1 MRKMEKVLEGEK
13 SRLIRHMTNARQN
26 LTKGRAMSSSV
37 FEFVQMLVLV
47 LVLESAARRM
57 ENGW

>member
-1 MRKMEKVLEGEK
+1 MR
-13 SRLIRHMTNARQN
+13 
-26 LTKGRAMSSSV
+26 GRAMSLSV

-47 LVLESAARRM
+47 LVLESVARRM

>member
-13 SRLIRHMTNARQN
+13 SRLIRQMTNARQN
-26 LTKGRAMSSSV
+26 LMKGRAMSSSV
-37 FEFVQMLVLV
+37 FEFVQMLVL
-47 LVLESAARRM
+47 ENAARRM

>member
-13 SRLIRHMTNARQN
+13 SRLTRQMTNARQN

-47 LVLESAARRM
+47 LESAARRM